1 MSEPTSAGGVRVR
14 RATDGD
20 VGSIAAL
27 LNDQILHGRAHF
39 GVAPEPESV
48 VLEQWRAGQERF
60 PWLVGEDSSGRFLG
74 FARAGTWKVREAYD
88 WTVESGIYIEPH
100 ARGTGVGKA
109 LYARLFAVLRAQ
121 GFVVV
126 LAGVTVPNAASER
139 LHESVGMVN
148 AGEFAPVGYK
158 LGRWMGVRYY
168 HKVLRHLGPE
178 EHPGPLRA
186 VSEVWDR
193 A

>member
-1 MSEPTSAGGVRVR
+1 MR
-14 RATDGD
+14 RATEADIGA
-20 VGSIAAL
+20 IAAL

-48 VLEQWRAGQERF
+48 VLEQWRLGQERF
-60 PWLVGEDSSGRFLG
+60 PWLVGADADGRFLG

-88 WTVESGIYIEPH
+88 WTVESGIYIEPS

-109 LYARLFAVLRAQ
+109 LYVRLFEVLRAQ

-139 LHESVGMVN
+139 LHESVGMVH
-148 AGEFAPVGYK
+148 AGEFSPVGYK
-158 LGRWMGVRYY
+158 LGRWMAVRYY
-168 HKVLRHLGPE
+168 HLVLRELGPDE
-178 EHPGPLRA
+178 DPGGLRT
-186 VSEVWDR
+186 VSEVWF
-193 A
+193 